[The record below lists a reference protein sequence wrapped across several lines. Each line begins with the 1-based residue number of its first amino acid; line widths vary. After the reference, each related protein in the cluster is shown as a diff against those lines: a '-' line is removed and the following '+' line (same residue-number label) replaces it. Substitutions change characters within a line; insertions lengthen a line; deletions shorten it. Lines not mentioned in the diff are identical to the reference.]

1 MPATYQIDTKRRL
14 VITTALDPL
23 TLADALAHQERLL
36 KDPDFDPRFSQIMDL
51 TRVNFSG
58 FEADDIRKV
67 AERNVFSS
75 ESRRAIVVSS
85 TLVYGFGRM
94 FEILREIAGEKG
106 LRVFR
111 NMDEAVDWILSERMT
126 A

>member
-1 MPATYQIDTKRRL
+1 MPATYQIDKKRRL

-36 KDPDFDPRFSQIMDL
+36 KDQDFDPRFSQIMDL
-51 TRVNFSG
+51 TRVNFTG
-58 FEADDIRKV
+58 FEADDIRRV
-67 AERNVFSS
+67 AERNIFSS

-111 NMDEAVDWILSERMT
+111 NMDEAVDWILTERMT

>member
-1 MPATYQIDTKRRL
+1 MPATYQIDKKRRL

-36 KDPDFDPRFSQIMDL
+36 KDQDFDPRFSQIMDL

-58 FEADDIRKV
+58 FEADDIRRV
-67 AERNVFSS
+67 AERNIFSS

-111 NMDEAVDWILSERMT
+111 NMDEAVDWILTERMT